1 MQTVFAV
8 DEIRILTG
16 KPFDI
21 GAGIKL
27 YQPSME
33 EIAMFGEDEYLKVIS
48 AFTSEPFDVPYY
60 LDKVGID
67 FEEIKPFELFCM
79 LVSPLS
85 QQSTKLLFGDLDFS
99 KFKIATRG
107 NELIMINSDGIII
120 DSLLRERLADNIR
133 RIHCLPKNILK
144 SCENKTTHDLMIY
157 QQKKE
162 ITRLKRK
169 KEMFGER
176 SAYGALIS
184 SLACEWHDYDKVLK
198 LNVGQFFD
206 AIARL
211 GYKQQATNLCSGIYS
226 GKLSYKDINK
236 KDLDWMRPIQIKP
249 L

>member
-16 KPFDI
+16 KPFDV

-162 ITRLKRK
+162 ITRLQRKR
-169 KEMFGER
+169 EMFGES

-206 AIARL
+206 AIVRL

-226 GKLSYKDINK
+226 GKLSYKDINT

>member
-16 KPFDI
+16 KPFDV

-162 ITRLKRK
+162 IQRLQRKR
-169 KEMFGER
+169 EMFGES

-206 AIARL
+206 AIVRL